1 MRHIK
6 LFALLILFSCSSA
19 ETVPPGTVV
28 IGVETGPTV
37 LDPRFATDA
46 ISSNISS
53 LIYSGLL
60 KRNAKLEL
68 EPDLAESIE
77 QPHPTVYIITLKE
90 GVKFHDGRPFTS
102 ADVKYTIESI
112 MDPKTA
118 SPKKSAFKYVE
129 LIETPDDRT
138 VVILL
143 AERFAPFFGNLTQGI
158 VPEGSGDLTG
168 KPVGTGP
175 FLYADYK
182 RGESLYL
189 KSNGS
194 YRGGAPK
201 ISGVLFKILPD
212 ETVRLLELKK
222 GNVHI
227 VQNPITP
234 AVLPWLEKQDGITI
248 KKMNGTNVSY
258 IGFNMKDEILR
269 NKNVRLAIAHAIDR
283 DSIIKHLL
291 KGLAIKTTSLL
302 SPMNEYFNEKVMQVT
317 YDPEKSRKLLDEAGY
332 PQTEQ
337 GKPRFKLSYKTSKNP
352 MRKKIA
358 EVFARQ
364 LGEVGIEVEIKS
376 FEWGTFFSDIK
387 KGNFQLYSLT
397 WVGIADPD
405 IYHYIFHSKSVP
417 PDGANR
423 GMYENIVLDGLLDTG
438 RVETEFGN
446 RVAIYRRVQDI
457 IAAEMP
463 YVHLW
468 LSVNVAAISDR
479 ITGFELFPDESLDS
493 LTQVTLAD

>member
-6 LFALLILFSCSSA
+6 LFALLIIFSCSSA
-19 ETVPPGTVV
+19 ENIPPGSVV
-28 IGVETGPTV
+28 IGVETGPAL

-46 ISSNISS
+46 ISSHVSS

-60 KRNAKLEL
+60 KRNAKMEL
-68 EPDLAESIE
+68 EPDLAESVGN
-77 QPHPTVYIITLKE
+77 PLPTLYIIRLRE
-90 GVKFHDGRPFTS
+90 GVLFHDGQLLTS
-102 ADVKYTIESI
+102 ADVKYTLESI
-112 MDPKTA
+112 LDPKSA
-118 SPKKSAFKYVE
+118 SPKKSGFKN
-129 LIETPDDRT
+129 IASIQTPDERT
-138 VVILL
+138 IVITLD
-143 AERFAPFFGNLTQGI
+143 APFAPFLGNLTQGI
-158 VPEGSGDLTG
+158 VPEGSGDLTK

-175 FLYADYK
+175 FMYAEYR

-189 KSNGS
+189 ESNAA
-194 YRGGAPK
+194 YHKGAPK

-234 AVLPWLEKQDGITI
+234 AVLPWLEKQEGITVS
-248 KKMNGTNVSY
+248 KMTGTNVSY

-283 DSIIKHLL
+283 DSIIKHML
-291 KGLAIKTTSLL
+291 KGLAIKTGTLI
-302 SPMNEYFNEKVMQVT
+302 SPVNEFFNEKIMQVS
-317 YDPEKSRKLLDEAGY
+317 YDPEKSRELLDEAGY
-332 PQTEQ
+332 LQKEP
-337 GKPRFKLSYKTSKNP
+337 GKPRFKLTYKTSKNP
-352 MRKKIA
+352 TRKKIA
-358 EVFARQ
+358 EIFARQ

-376 FEWGTFFSDIK
+376 YEWGTFFSDIK

-423 GMYENIVLDGLLDTG
+423 GRYENIIVDVLLDAA
-438 RVETEFGN
+438 RVEPEYSN
-446 RVAIYRRVQDI
+446 RVALYRRVQRL
-457 IAAEMP
+457 IAEDAA
-463 YVHLW
+463 YFHLW
-468 LSVNVAAISDR
+468 LSVNVAAMSDK
-479 ITGFELFPDESLDS
+479 IKGFEIYPDEGFDS